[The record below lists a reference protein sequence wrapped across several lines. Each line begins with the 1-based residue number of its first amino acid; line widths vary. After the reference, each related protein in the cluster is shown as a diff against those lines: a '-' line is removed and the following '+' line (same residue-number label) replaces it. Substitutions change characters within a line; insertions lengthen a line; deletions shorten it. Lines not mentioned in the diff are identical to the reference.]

1 MKNLVRITQT
11 IKQVNKQYFKTKT
24 VWDLGLQKM
33 IGEAVQEDADDQEKK
48 IGEYDMR
55 VDKETYNFFK
65 MQEKLQI
72 NYKMKKKKKQVKKD
86 DDQAAQQMSI

>member
-1 MKNLVRITQT
+1 
-11 IKQVNKQYFKTKT
+11 
-24 VWDLGLQKM
+24 M

-65 MQEKLQI
+65 
-72 NYKMKKKKKQVKKD
+72 Y
-86 DDQAAQQMSI
+86 